1 MSALR
6 GIATGFLQA
15 KIRNTEANDA
25 LKANTLMRVGETL
38 IGETI
43 PNAVAA
49 EKTRRTNYDNLAA
62 DYGVPFAELADVR
75 KFTVD
80 DTSMKRLD
88 ELLENNQLDKEKLKN
103 VNFETDYNNRY
114 NQRVESAQNKY
125 GDILKQLGVDG
136 IGALGYNTVEALVKP
151 QAMDTV
157 TTKDQMTDTV
167 TTQEVPKAFS
177 SMQLKDYL
185 VPMSGTYQ
193 IGATEFAKVAQPFRG
208 FGSAIQFDAQGNVD
222 FNLPGTK
229 DVEYRALYAV
239 TNDVSSQFLDKDK
252 KVNISQAVERAN
264 EVLRSQTQGV
274 IEGITSEYKE
284 SSAEGVIT
292 STATG
297 FSNSFNSQYP
307 TSENKLEAIQNHLAS
322 LGSKSEQKYFALSF
336 PRGVANVGN
345 EDLKDY
351 LLRIT
356 R

>member
-151 QAMDTV
+151 TTT
-157 TTKDQMTDTV
+157 TTKDTMTDTV
-167 TTQEVPKAFS
+167 TQTPVKFD

-307 TSENKLEAIQNHLAS
+307 TSEDKLEAIQNHLAS

>member
-151 QAMDTV
+151 TTT
-157 TTKDQMTDTV
+157 TTKDTMTDTV
-167 TTQEVPKAFS
+167 TQTPVKFD

>member
-1 MSALR
+1 MSAFR

-25 LKANTLMRVGETL
+25 LKAQTLARVGETL

-43 PNAVAA
+43 PNAIAA
-49 EKTRRTNYDNLAA
+49 EKERRTNYDMLSSEFSPN
-62 DYGVPFAELADVR
+62 FAEVADKSGFTLNEDTMDVLR
-75 KFTVD
+75 K
-80 DTSMKRLD
+80 KLK
-88 ELLENNQLDKEKLKN
+88 EGNLDKEALKN
-103 VNFETDYNNRY
+103 ANFETDFNTRY
-114 NQRVESAQNKY
+114 NARVKTDEEKY
-125 GDILKQLGVDG
+125 APILKQLGIDG
-136 IGALGYNTVEALVKP
+136 IGAMGYNTVEAIVKP
-151 QAMDTV
+151 TTITTKDTMADTV
-157 TTKDQMTDTV
+157 TQTPVKFD
-167 TTQEVPKAFS
+167 

-208 FGSAIQFDAQGNVD
+208 FGSAITFDAQGNVD
-222 FNLPGTK
+222 FSLPGTK

-307 TSENKLEAIQNHLAS
+307 TSEDKLEAIQNHLAS

-336 PRGVANVGN
+336 PKGVANVGN

>member
-151 QAMDTV
+151 TTTTTKDTMADTV
-157 TTKDQMTDTV
+157 TQTPVKFD
-167 TTQEVPKAFS
+167 

-307 TSENKLEAIQNHLAS
+307 TSEDKLEAIQNHLAS